1 MSITSPP
8 APGPEASGPEESEA
22 PGADQTNAAIRRLVD
37 AQTTDGAWPSE
48 EYELLL
54 VEWAAATHDAAT
66 EPVS

>member
-1 MSITSPP
+1 MSTTSPS
-8 APGPEASGPEESEA
+8 ASGPEAPEVEA
-22 PGADQTNAAIRRLVD
+22 SGADRTNAAIRNLVD

-54 VEWAAATHDAAT
+54 VEWAAAMRDDAA

>member
-1 MSITSPP
+1 MAARSLEDMSTTSPSAAGATP
-8 APGPEASGPEESEA
+8 

-54 VEWAAATHDAAT
+54 VEWAAATSEAP
-66 EPVS
+66 EPAP

>member
-1 MSITSPP
+1 MSTTSPSAA
-8 APGPEASGPEESEA
+8 APEPTGPEVSD
-22 PGADQTNAAIRRLVD
+22 ADQANAAIRRLVD

-54 VEWAAATHDAAT
+54 VEWADAMRDDAT